1 MTATFTITGISCRQA
16 VDIKNEKHHA
26 RSGPFTTEKTDKNGE
41 RQSKYNIQKYQLL
54 GRKMPLL
61 SMRPA

>member
-26 RSGPFTTEKTDKNGE
+26 RSGPFTTEKTDKPRLRN
-41 RQSKYNIQKYQLL
+41 
-54 GRKMPLL
+54 RKIIYKKTVI
-61 SMRPA
+61 AGGKVTK